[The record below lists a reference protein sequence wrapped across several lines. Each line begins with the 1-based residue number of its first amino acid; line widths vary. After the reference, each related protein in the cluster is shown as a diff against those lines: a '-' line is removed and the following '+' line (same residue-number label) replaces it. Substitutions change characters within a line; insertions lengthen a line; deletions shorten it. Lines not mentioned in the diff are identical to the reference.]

1 MLQESLL
8 WTDAGTHAGEQ
19 DDAKLAEALRDVD
32 LVITGHTPMLCPT
45 WTGRNV
51 VSIDTGVHFEEFRHL
66 TIAEIQDELKLHRVA
81 RTERFD

>member
-1 MLQESLL
+1 
-8 WTDAGTHAGEQ
+8 
-19 DDAKLAEALRDVD
+19 
-32 LVITGHTPMLCPT
+32 MLCPT